1 MLPPSVCLVC
11 LSGFE
16 FERFPVRGGGIYI
29 VVAFINRSSFW
40 CYLLLAILTHTDR
53 ALWQILLQ
61 IHSWTSM
68 WLNIFEFLF
77 AKLFHQYTHFY
88 QDFFIVIVDI
98 IITIIFVAVG
108 DIGSVSYV
116 VNIVEI
122 CDSVI

>member
-1 MLPPSVCLVC
+1 
-11 LSGFE
+11 
-16 FERFPVRGGGIYI
+16 
-29 VVAFINRSSFW
+29 
-40 CYLLLAILTHTDR
+40 
-53 ALWQILLQ
+53 
-61 IHSWTSM
+61 M

-108 DIGSVSYV
+108 DISSVSYV